1 MTKKELLQKLEKAL
15 IECAQLREEN
25 RRLRKILAPKENR
38 NAIKQTV
45 PIEKHQL
52 VTDVVTVS
60 SDSSAEAKISLF
72 RSLFRGREDVFP
84 VRWESKQ
91 GRSGYSPAC
100 RYEWNRA
107 YCDKPK
113 VKCGQCNNRE
123 FLPLSDRVIY
133 DHLTGKHTIGIYP
146 LLADDTCW
154 FLAVDFDKKSWK
166 QDVAAYLE
174 TCKDMKVPASLE
186 RSRSGKGAHVWIFFK
201 EPVAA
206 KLARKL
212 GSALLT
218 WTMEKRYQI
227 GLDSYDRFFPNQD
240 TLPKGGFGNLI
251 ALPFQKHS
259 REAGNSLFLDSKL
272 ELYSDQWA
280 YLSSITKMSLHQVET
295 LVAKA
300 MRRGEVLG
308 IRMSEAGD
316 EADQDPW
323 TLPPSRKIMDS
334 PINEPLPKEVS
345 TVLADLF
352 YIKKEDLPPA
362 LLNKLIR
369 LAAFQNPE
377 FYKAQA
383 MRMPVY
389 DKPRVINCSEDY
401 SKHIGLPRGCA
412 DEAVSLFEDL
422 GINVSVADERTS
434 GKPLK
439 VSFNGRLW
447 AQQKQAVKELRKHDI
462 GILSA
467 ATAFGKTVIAA
478 KLIAVRKRNTLILI
492 HRRQLLD
499 QWRAK
504 LATFLGI
511 LESDIGQIGGGKKKA
526 NGRLDIALLQS
537 LNKKGE
543 VSEIVAE
550 YGQVIVDECHH
561 ISAFSFEQIMK
572 RVKAK
577 YILGLTATPVRK
589 DGHHPIV
596 LMQCGPIRYQVFAK
610 EAAARRPFDHF
621 VIPRLTDTTISDK
634 PEQMSIQEIYRLLV
648 DDRERNEMV
657 VNDVLEAVHEDR
669 SPILLTERATHLIEL
684 EELLTGRIRHVIT
697 LKGGMGKK
705 QRDEITTRLEEIKD
719 GEERVLIATGRYIG
733 EGFDDPRLD
742 TLFLVLPISWRGTL
756 QQYAGRLHRLYDG
769 KKEVRIYDYVDKQI
783 PMLVRMYERRLA
795 GYKAI
800 GYSVKSDP
808 SDLWIKPVNGAQ

>member
-1 MTKKELLQKLEKAL
+1 MTKKELSKKLEEAL
-15 IECAQLREEN
+15 KDCAQLREEN
-25 RRLRKILAPKENR
+25 MRLRDLLVLIENR
-38 NAIKQTV
+38 ETLQQTV
-45 PIEKHQL
+45 NSQKLP
-52 VTDVVTVS
+52 VFTDGIKVN
-60 SDSSAEAKISLF
+60 SDSPAEAKINLF

-100 RYEWNRA
+100 RHEWNRA

-123 FLPLSDRVIY
+123 FLPLSDNVIY
-133 DHLTGKHTIGIYP
+133 DHLVGKHTIGVYP

-154 FLAVDFDKKSWK
+154 FLAADFDKKSWMK
-166 QDVAAYLE
+166 DVTAYLE
-174 TCKDMKVPASLE
+174 TCKNMGIPASLE
-186 RSRSGKGAHVWIFFK
+186 RSRSGKGGHVWIFFK

-206 KLARKL
+206 GLARKL

-251 ALPFQKHS
+251 ALPLQKHA
-259 REAGNSLFLDSKL
+259 RETENSVFLDSKFL
-272 ELYSDQWA
+272 PYSDQWA
-280 YLSSITKMSLHQVET
+280 FMSTISKMSPYEVEAT
-295 LVAKA
+295 VAKA
-300 MRRGEVLG
+300 MRRGEVVG
-308 IRMSEAGD
+308 IRMSEANG
-316 EADQDPW
+316 EADKDPW
-323 TLPPSRKIMDS
+323 TLLPSRKIMDR
-334 PINEPLPKEVS
+334 PINEPLPKEVN

-352 YIKKEDLPPA
+352 YIEKEGLPSA
-362 LLNKLIR
+362 LKNKLIR

-389 DKPRVINCSEDY
+389 DKPRVINCTEDF

-412 DEAVSLFEDL
+412 DEAIHLLEDL
-422 GINVSVADERTS
+422 GINVSIVDERTI

-439 VSFNGRLW
+439 VTFKGRLRD
-447 AQQKQAVKELRKHDI
+447 QQRLAVKELRKHDI

-478 KLIAVRKRNTLILI
+478 KLIAVRKRNTLVLV

-504 LATFLGI
+504 LASFLGI
-511 LESDIGQIGGGKKKA
+511 SESDIGQIGGGKKQA

-537 LNKKGE
+537 LNRKGQ
-543 VSEIVAE
+543 VSDIVAE

-561 ISAFSFEQIMK
+561 LSAFSFEQIMK
-572 RVKAK
+572 RAKAK
-577 YILGLTATPVRK
+577 YVLGLTATPVRK

-596 LMQCGPIRYQVFAK
+596 MMQCGPIRYRVFAK
-610 EAAARRPFDHF
+610 QEAAKRPFDH
-621 VIPRLTDTTISDK
+621 VMIPRSTNTTIPDER
-634 PEQMSIQEIYRLLV
+634 EQPSIQEIYKLLV
-648 DDRERNEMV
+648 ENHERNAMIA
-657 VNDVLEAVHEDR
+657 NDVLKAVHEGR
-669 SPILLTERATHLIEL
+669 SPILLTERTSHLSKL
-684 EELLTGRIRHVIT
+684 EELLAGRIRHIIT
-697 LKGGMGKK
+697 LRGGMGKK
-705 QRDEITTRLEEIKD
+705 QRDEIAKRLEEIKD
-719 GEERVLIATGRYIG
+719 GEERVLIAIGRYIG

-742 TLFLVLPISWRGTL
+742 TLFLTLPISWRGTL
-756 QQYAGRLHRLYDG
+756 QQYAGRLHRLYEG
-769 KKEVRIYDYVDKQI
+769 KREVRIYDYVDKKI
-783 PMLVRMYERRLA
+783 PMLVRMYERRLR

-800 GYSVKSDP
+800 GYSIQSELCD
-808 SDLWIKPVNGAQ
+808 

>member
-1 MTKKELLQKLEKAL
+1 MTKKELSKKLEEAL
-15 IECAQLREEN
+15 KECAQLREEN
-25 RRLRKILAPKENR
+25 MRLRDLLVLKENR
-38 NAIKQTV
+38 DTLQQTV
-45 PIEKHQL
+45 NSQKLP
-52 VTDVVTVS
+52 VFTDGIKVN
-60 SDSSAEAKISLF
+60 SDSPAEAKINLF

-100 RYEWNRA
+100 RHEWNRA

-123 FLPLSDRVIY
+123 FLPLSDNVIY
-133 DHLTGKHTIGIYP
+133 DHLVGKHTIGVYP

-154 FLAVDFDKKSWK
+154 FLAADFDKKSWMK
-166 QDVAAYLE
+166 DVTAYLE
-174 TCKDMKVPASLE
+174 TCKNMGIPASLE
-186 RSRSGKGAHVWIFFK
+186 RSRSGKGGHVWIFFK

-206 KLARKL
+206 GLARKL

-227 GLDSYDRFFPNQD
+227 GLGSYDRFFPNQD

-251 ALPFQKHS
+251 ALPLQKHA
-259 REAGNSLFLDSKL
+259 RETESSVFLDSKFL
-272 ELYSDQWA
+272 PYSDQWA
-280 YLSSITKMSLHQVET
+280 FMSTISKMSPYEVEAT
-295 LVAKA
+295 VAKA
-300 MRRGEVLG
+300 MRSGEVVG
-308 IRMSEAGD
+308 IRMSEANG
-316 EADQDPW
+316 EADNDPW
-323 TLPPSRKIMDS
+323 TLLPSRKIMDR
-334 PINEPLPKEVS
+334 PITEPLPKEVN

-352 YIKKEDLPPA
+352 YIEKEGLPSA
-362 LLNKLIR
+362 LKNKLIR

-389 DKPRVINCSEDY
+389 DKPRVINCSEDF

-412 DEAVSLFEDL
+412 DEAIHLLEDL
-422 GINVSVADERTS
+422 GINVSIADERTI

-439 VSFNGRLW
+439 VTFKGRLRD
-447 AQQKQAVKELRKHDI
+447 QQRLAVKELRKHDI

-478 KLIAVRKRNTLILI
+478 KLIAVRKRNTLVLV

-504 LATFLGI
+504 LASFLGI
-511 LESDIGQIGGGKKKA
+511 SESDIGQIGGGKKQE

-537 LNKKGE
+537 LNRKGQ
-543 VSEIVAE
+543 VSDIVAE

-561 ISAFSFEQIMK
+561 LSAFSFEQIMK
-572 RVKAK
+572 RAKAK
-577 YILGLTATPVRK
+577 FVLGLTATPVRK

-596 LMQCGPIRYQVFAK
+596 MMQCGPIRYRFQAK
-610 EAAARRPFDHF
+610 QAAARRPFDH
-621 VIPRLTDTTISDK
+621 VMIPHPTNTTIPDEG
-634 PEQMSIQEIYRLLV
+634 EQPSIQEIYKLLV
-648 DDRERNEMV
+648 ENHERNAMIA
-657 VNDVLEAVHEDR
+657 NDVLKAVHEGR
-669 SPILLTERATHLIEL
+669 SPILLTERTSHLSEL
-684 EELLTGRIRHVIT
+684 EELLSGKIRHIIT
-697 LKGGMGKK
+697 LRGGVGKK
-705 QRDEITTRLEEIKD
+705 QRAEIAKKLEETKD

-769 KKEVRIYDYVDKQI
+769 KREVRIYDYVDKKI
-783 PMLVRMYERRLA
+783 PMLARMYERRLR

-800 GYSVKSDP
+800 GYSIQDEP
-808 SDLWIKPVNGAQ
+808 SDNS